1 MSEQSPDEQQ
11 EAQTGV
17 DPVVLLV
24 LSVMLLC
31 GGGVALVW
39 SGGAFFGPT
48 LDGRVAA
55 IVGAVGVL
63 IGAVMLYRAVKRLN
77 WW

>member
-1 MSEQSPDEQQ
+1 MSEQPPEEQL

-31 GGGVALVW
+31 GGGVAVVW
-39 SGGAFFGPT
+39 SGGEVFGPT
-48 LDGRVAA
+48 LSGRVASVA
-55 IVGAVGVL
+55 GVAGVLLGAVL
-63 IGAVMLYRAVKRLN
+63 LYRAVKRLH
-77 WW
+77 W